1 MTLDQGGSERRALST
16 EVRAERFRAY
26 AHLVPP
32 IARNLAG
39 RQPDILDDLVQQG
52 AIGLLRA
59 IERYDP
65 SQGRGFEPYASAC
78 IAGEIRHYLRDHA
91 PLVRPPRELV
101 ELRSRV
107 AQAQQA
113 LVQAGDVSPTIKAI
127 ADHAGLPPAKVA
139 DVLHFES
146 QGAPTSLDEEVEH
159 EGGGTSRYQLVD
171 NRYTSFQLATDDRLM
186 VEAALGLLRA
196 VSREVIEFAF
206 YEDLSQTEIAGKL
219 GISQMQV
226 SRRLR
231 KAMDELWKV
240 LNTRIC

>member
-1 MTLDQGGSERRALST
+1 MRKEQTVTTGLSAEARAASFH
-16 EVRAERFRAY
+16 AH

-32 IARNLAG
+32 IARHLAA
-39 RQPDILDDLVQQG
+39 RQPDAVDDLLQVG
-52 AIGLLRA
+52 SIGLLRA

-65 SQGRGFEPYASAC
+65 GQGRAFEPYANAC
-78 IAGEIRHYLRDHA
+78 IAGEIRHYLRDQA

-101 ELRSRV
+101 EMRTRV
-107 AQAQQA
+107 AQAQHA
-113 LVQAGDVSPTIKAI
+113 LAQEGITTPSAEAI
-127 ADHAGLPPAKVA
+127 AQAAGLPADKVA
-139 DVLHFES
+139 DVLQLEA
-146 QGAPTSLDEEVEH
+146 QGLPTSLDEDLEH
-159 EGGGTSRYQLVD
+159 EGGSTTRYQLID
-171 NRYTSFQLATDDRLM
+171 SRYASFQLATDDRLM
-186 VEAALGLLRA
+186 VEAALGRLRT

-206 YEDLSQTEIAGKL
+206 YEDLSQTEIAKHL

>member
-1 MTLDQGGSERRALST
+1 MRDDTEPLSPPP
-16 EVRAERFRAY
+16 EDVAERYRAH

-32 IARNLAG
+32 IARHLAA
-39 RQPDILDDLVQQG
+39 RQPDLMEDLCQVG

-59 IERYDP
+59 IDRYDP
-65 SQGRGFEPYASAC
+65 AQGRAFEPYANAC
-78 IAGEIRHYLRDHA
+78 IAGEIRHYLRDQA

-107 AQAQQA
+107 TQAQQA
-113 LVQAGDVSPTIKAI
+113 LMQAGVPSPSVEAI
-127 ADHAGLPPAKVA
+127 AQQAGLPAGKVA
-139 DVLHFES
+139 DVLQLEA
-146 QGAPTSLDEEVEH
+146 QGTPTSLDQELEQ
-159 EGGGTSRYQLVD
+159 EGGGTARYQLID
-171 NRYTSFQLATDDRLM
+171 NRYTSFQLAADDRIV
-186 VEAALGLLRA
+186 VEAALGRLRA

-206 YEDLSQTEIAGKL
+206 YEDLSQTEISRKL

-240 LNTRIC
+240 LNTRLC